1 MSKIE
6 FRATNKQRGNQA
18 MFDSTTT
25 LCPNNVRTIVDGYR
39 LVILCNISPILKPAL
54 CAAA

>member
-25 LCPNNVRTIVDGYR
+25 LCPNNVRTIVDGYH